1 MKKFVPLLPLL
12 LLLNGPVIAA
22 DKLGIAYVDARKVL
36 LESKVGKKNKAE
48 FEKMIKQKEAAISK
62 EEEKL
67 KVMQQAF
74 QKDQLLMTEEQKKA
88 KQQEFQEKADAYQK
102 MVKEAKQEVS
112 KKDSEYTSKALG
124 EIRSIIAG
132 IAKEM
137 KLSLVLEAS
146 ESGLLFAEDG
156 MDLTQKVMERYD
168 AKSK

>member
-1 MKKFVPLLPLL
+1 MKKLVLLLPLF
-12 LLLNGPVIAA
+12 LLLNAPVLAA
-22 DKLGIAYVDARKVL
+22 DKSGIAFVDVRKVL

-67 KVMQQAF
+67 KALQQAF

-88 KQQEFQEKADAYQK
+88 KQQEFQEKADVYQK
-102 MVKEAKQEVS
+102 MVKEAKQEVN

-124 EIRSIIAG
+124 EIRGIIAG

-146 ESGLLFAEDG
+146 ESGLLYAEEG
-156 MDLTQKVMERYD
+156 MDLTPKVMERYD